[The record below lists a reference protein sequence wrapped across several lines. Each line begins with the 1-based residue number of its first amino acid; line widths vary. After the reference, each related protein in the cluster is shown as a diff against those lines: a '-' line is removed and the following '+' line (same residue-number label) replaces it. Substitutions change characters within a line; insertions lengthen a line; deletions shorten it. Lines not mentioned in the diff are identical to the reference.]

1 MGGGV
6 GGEGGMEGNKQGVW
20 NLHKYLIN
28 EEWWNKRVRWNFS
41 KYLIN
46 GEEKRIGWK
55 LNNLAKIGSV

>member
-1 MGGGV
+1 
-6 GGEGGMEGNKQGVW
+6 MEGNKQGVW

-28 EEWWNKRVRWNFS
+28 EEWWNKQVRWNFS

-55 LNNLAKIGSV
+55 LNSLAKIGSVSPI